1 MRTALTIAGSDSGG
15 GAGIQADLKSFA
27 AVGVHGA
34 SVITCVTAQ
43 NTRSVD
49 SIFPLPPSEV
59 RAQLRAVL
67 RDLDVRA
74 GKTGMLYSAD
84 IVRAV
89 ANELD
94 GTTFPLVVDPVMV
107 ATVGASLERADCAAA
122 LVRHLLPRASLVTPN
137 RHEAGRLAGRR
148 VRTLADARGA
158 AKAIAKL
165 GPSAVLVKGGHFR
178 GELVDLLYR
187 DGEFTEYHGYRYP
200 ADLHGSGC
208 TLAASIAAYLASG
221 LDLVPAVEG
230 ARARVALGFL
240 MGYRPGKGVG
250 VINSHATVD
259 RYEVVQAVQ
268 EGARTATRLI
278 PLDWVPEV
286 GINLGYALPAAA
298 SPEDV
303 CALEGRIIRVG
314 DRLQATGPPAFGA
327 SRHVAR
333 IILTAM
339 RFDPRVRTAINLK
352 YKEKNLTRPK
362 KMGFTLGT
370 FRRGMQPEGT
380 STMEWGTETVIRRLG
395 RVPDVIADR
404 GDVGKEA
411 MIRILGTEP
420 RDVMRK
426 VRRLVR
432 G

>member
-27 AVGVHGA
+27 AVGVHGT
-34 SVITCVTAQ
+34 SVITAITAQ

-49 SIFPLPPSEV
+49 SIFPIPPDEV

-67 RDLDVRA
+67 KDFDVRA
-74 GKTGMLYSAD
+74 AKTGMLYSAD

-89 ANELD
+89 ANELA
-94 GTTFPLVVDPVMV
+94 GTKFPLVVDPVMV
-107 ATVGASLERADCAAA
+107 ATVGASLERADFAAA
-122 LVRHLLPRASLVTPN
+122 LVRHLLPRAAIVTPN
-137 RHEAGRLAGRR
+137 RFEAGRLSGKR
-148 VRTLADARGA
+148 VRTLADARVA

-165 GPSAVLVKGGHFR
+165 GAAAVLVKGGHFK

-187 DGEFTEYHGYRYP
+187 DGEFTEYRGYRYP
-200 ADLHGSGC
+200 QDLHGSGC
-208 TLAASIAAYLASG
+208 TLAASIAGYLATG
-221 LDLVPAVEG
+221 LGLVPAIEK
-230 ARARVALGFL
+230 ARQRVALGFL

-250 VINSHATVD
+250 VINSHAAVD
-259 RYEVVQAVQ
+259 RYEVLQAVR
-268 EGARTATRLI
+268 EGAEAAARAI
-278 PLDWVPEV
+278 PMDWVPEV

-298 SPEDV
+298 TPEDV

-314 DRLQATGPPAFGA
+314 SRLEATGPPAFGA

-339 RFDPRVRTAINLK
+339 RFDPRVRAAINLK
-352 YKEKNLTRPK
+352 YREKNLSRLK
-362 KMGFTLGT
+362 KIGFEVGT

-380 STMEWGTETVIRRLG
+380 STMEWGTERAIRKLG
-395 RVPDVIADR
+395 RVPDVIADH

-411 MIRILGTEP
+411 MVRILGTEP